1 MSPGGSKW
9 HWCHPSALTAATGR
23 TPPTAHRRTAPAQLA
38 SPRLVFYKA
47 CHTRSDRAD
56 QWSWHATDPPCRAA
70 TEDDSWCEALRGR
83 SLLFVGDSLSLQMF
97 WSLLH
102 LVPAD
107 GGELGR
113 ARRLY
118 VMDFKRGG
126 EFACAMARRALR
138 LFATTGSW
146 KISGIAP
153 ATSTRPTT

>member
-1 MSPGGSKW
+1 MSPTLGDGLPPLCPRGG
-9 HWCHPSALTAATGR
+9 HWSHTGNS
-23 TPPTAHRRTAPAQLA
+23 TPPYRAGTVGQPTP
-38 SPRLVFYKA
+38 SFYKA
-47 CHTRSDRAD
+47 CHTRGDYV
-56 QWSWHATDPPCRAA
+56 QWTWHATDPPCRAA
-70 TEDDSWCEALRGR
+70 SEDDSWCEALRGR
-83 SLLFVGDSLSLQMF
+83 SILFVGDSLSLQMF

-118 VMDFKRGG
+118 DMDFKRGG

>member
-1 MSPGGSKW
+1 MALVPPLCPHGG
-9 HWCHPSALTAATGR
+9 HWSHTANS
-23 TPPTAHRRTAPAQLA
+23 TPPYRAGAVGQPAP
-38 SPRLVFYKA
+38 SFYKGITLKA